1 MSNDSN
7 EIRIFIVDDESS
19 VRDSL
24 TKWFEEFNYIVDS
37 ASNSKEALE
46 KFKPNSWDIVFL
58 DIRMPGMDGTDLHH
72 KIKEIDPNVC
82 TVMITAFASVDTA
95 VKTLKDGAYDY
106 ITKPIDPDYLIH
118 LITKIIEQKK
128 LKNENLQLK
137 SRIQELNNFDKFI
150 GESPVIKKVIDLVHS
165 VAPTDTS
172 VMIRGESGTGKEL
185 LAQLIHFTSP
195 RCFFPIIT
203 VNCGGLTPG
212 LAESEFF
219 GHEKGAFTGAMY
231 QRKGKLELAH
241 KGTIFLDEIGCI
253 DAKTQMDL
261 LRVIETREFTRV
273 GGNKTISAD
282 FRIICATNLD
292 MEKAVEE
299 GTFRKD
305 LYYRLNVF
313 SVFIPPLRE
322 RRSDIPLIANSLV
335 TKISSQLNKHITGIS
350 NDAMQILVSQEWS
363 GNVRELRNC
372 IERAIV
378 VTTKPILE
386 PECFI
391 FEDSNTL
398 VPESQSLMALEKN
411 YIQEILDRVGGNIT
425 HASEILQIDRTTLYH
440 KIKKYGLCR

>member
-1 MSNDSN
+1 MSNNIDKV
-7 EIRIFIVDDESS
+7 RIFIVDDEKS

-24 TKWFEEFNYIVDS
+24 TKWFEEFNYVVGS
-37 ASNSKEALE
+37 ASNAKEALE
-46 KFKPNSWDIVFL
+46 KFKPDTWDIVFL

-72 KIKEIDPNVC
+72 KLKEMDPEIC
-82 TVMITAFASVDTA
+82 TVMVTAYASVETA

-118 LITKIIEQKK
+118 LISKIIEQKK
-128 LKNENLQLK
+128 LRNENLQLK
-137 SRIQELNNFDKFI
+137 NRIHELNNAEKFI
-150 GESPVIKKVIDLVHS
+150 GESPAIKKVINLVHT
-165 VAPTDTS
+165 VAKTDTS

-185 LAQLIHFTSP
+185 LAQMIHATSS

-231 QRKGKLELAH
+231 LRKGKLEMAH
-241 KGTIFLDEIGCI
+241 QGTIFLDEIGCI

-261 LRVIETREFTRV
+261 LRVIETKEFTRV
-273 GGNKTISAD
+273 GGNKTINVD

-292 MEKAVEE
+292 MEKAVED

-313 SVFIPPLRE
+313 TINVPPLRE
-322 RRSDIPLIANSLV
+322 RRSDIPLIANGLIS
-335 TKISSQLNKHITGIS
+335 KISSQLDKHITGIS
-350 NDAMQILVSQEWS
+350 NEAMQMLINREWS

-378 VTTKPILE
+378 VATKPILE
-386 PECFI
+386 PEFFI
-391 FEDSNTL
+391 FEDSN
-398 VPESQSLMALEKN
+398 VVAPESQSLMALEKN
-411 YIQEILDRVGGNIT
+411 YIQEILNRVEGNIT